1 MGGKKYLSDMAKRVG
16 VASIIQETNT
26 FSANQ
31 STMQD
36 FEIQGI
42 WLGADVVAKS
52 QGLNIEVAGSLERLH
67 RHGLEA
73 IPLVRAWAMSGGV
86 LLDTELAKLKT
97 LLKQE
102 ISAAGTL
109 DGLILNLHGALV
121 SESDD
126 HADAQIS
133 EFAREI
139 LGADIPIVITHD
151 LHGNPSRRINAASS
165 ALIGFRT
172 YPHIDQGDTGRRA
185 ADLMNELLSNNRR
198 LGTVLKKLNMII
210 PAETMGTSDQPL
222 LQIRELADSLVDDQ
236 ILDISLFPVQPWI
249 DVSEVGFGITVVH
262 AGDIERANQ
271 CAETIRRALW
281 KIHKEF
287 QATLYS
293 IDDAIGRAIKDYQGK
308 MQVLAQSSD
317 APTGGSTGDDSRV
330 VAALVNYGSDIPSA
344 CTVVDAPAVDKAFA
358 HSIGDDVALSLG
370 FTIDPRWGSPVA
382 VNAKLINKGDAPAVL
397 TGPAMTGQ
405 VVSIG
410 RWVVLESSNKVK
422 ILVSE
427 SGTTT
432 FDPAGYEIAGI
443 NLDEC
448 VIVHV
453 RSPLLFKSGFTG
465 RYGQAF
471 SLDLD
476 GPTTPNIKKL
486 KFSKV
491 PRPMIGLD
499 EFDGELAEVS
509 SD

>member
-1 MGGKKYLSDMAKRVG
+1 MAKRVG

-26 FSANQ
+26 FAANRT
-31 STMQD
+31 TMQD

-42 WLGADVVAKS
+42 WLGADVDTKS
-52 QGLNIEVAGSLERLH
+52 QGMNIEVAGSLERL
-67 RHGLEA
+67 RTYGFEVISLM
-73 IPLVRAWAMSGGV
+73 RAWAMSGGIF
-86 LLDTELAKLKT
+86 LDDELVKMKT
-97 LLKQE
+97 LLAQE
-102 ISAAGTL
+102 ISNAGKL

-121 SESDD
+121 SENDD
-126 HADAQIS
+126 HTDAQIA

-139 LGADIPIVITHD
+139 LGAEIPIVITHD
-151 LHGNPSRRINAASS
+151 LHANPSRRIVAASS

-185 ADLMNELLSNNRR
+185 ADLMNELLSSNRP

-222 LQIRELADSLVDDQ
+222 LQIRELADSLIDDE

-249 DVSEVGFGITVVH
+249 DVNEVGFGITVVH
-262 AGDIERANQ
+262 AGDVERANE
-271 CAETIRRALW
+271 CGEIIRTALW
-281 KIHKEF
+281 NIHKEF
-287 QATLYS
+287 QAKLYS
-293 IDDAIGRAIKDYQGK
+293 VEDAIGVAIKGYQGK
-308 MQVLAQSSD
+308 MQMMAQSSD

-344 CTVVDAPAVDKAFA
+344 CTVVDAPAVEQGYSKL
-358 HSIGDDVALSLG
+358 IGDELSVSLG
-370 FTIDPRWGSPVA
+370 FTIDPRWGTPITVH
-382 VNAKLINKGDAPAVL
+382 AKLINKGEAPVVL

-410 RWVVLESSNKVK
+410 RWIVLESANKVK

-443 NLDEC
+443 DLDEC

-453 RSPLLFKSGFTG
+453 RSPLLFKSGFAG
-465 RYGQAF
+465 RYSQAF

-499 EFDGELAEVS
+499 EFDGELTEVS

>member
-1 MGGKKYLSDMAKRVG
+1 MAKRVG

-36 FEIQGI
+36 FELQGI
-42 WLGADVVAKS
+42 WLGADVVTQS
-52 QGLNIEVAGSLERLH
+52 QGMNIEVAGSLDRL
-67 RHGLEA
+67 RTHGFEA
-73 IPLVRAWAMSGGV
+73 VPLMRAWAMSGGV
-86 LLDTELAKLKT
+86 FLDTELTRMKT

-102 ISAAGTL
+102 ISAAGKL

-126 HADAQIS
+126 HTDAQIS

-139 LGADIPIVITHD
+139 LGPNVPIVITHD
-151 LHGNPSRRINAASS
+151 LHGNPSRRIVAASD

-222 LQIRELADSLVDDQ
+222 LQIRELADSLIDGE

-262 AGDIERANQ
+262 SGNAERANE
-271 CAETIRRALW
+271 CAEIIRRALW

-293 IDDAIGRAIKDYQGK
+293 VEDAISHAIKGYQGK
-308 MQVLAQSSD
+308 MQVIAQSSD

-344 CTVVDAPAVDKAFA
+344 CTVVDAPAVNKAYA
-358 HSIGDDVALSLG
+358 QSVGDEISLSLG
-370 FTIDPRWGSPVA
+370 FTIDPRWGNPVT
-382 VNAKLINKGDAPAVL
+382 VQAKLINKGEAPVVL

-410 RWVVLESSNKVK
+410 RWVVLESANKVK

-443 NLDEC
+443 DLDEC

-453 RSPLLFKSGFTG
+453 RSPLLFKSGFAG
-465 RYGQAF
+465 RFGQAF

>member
-1 MGGKKYLSDMAKRVG
+1 M
-16 VASIIQETNT
+16 
-26 FSANQ
+26 
-31 STMQD
+31 
-36 FEIQGI
+36 
-42 WLGADVVAKS
+42 
-52 QGLNIEVAGSLERLH
+52 NIEVAGSLERL
-67 RHGLEA
+67 RTHGFEA
-73 IPLVRAWAMSGGV
+73 VPLMRAWAMSGGV
-86 LLDTELAKLKT
+86 FLDDELTKMKA

-102 ISAAGTL
+102 ISAAGKL
-109 DGLILNLHGALV
+109 DGLILNLHGALIN
-121 SESDD
+121 ESDD
-126 HADAQIS
+126 HTDAQIA

-139 LGADIPIVITHD
+139 LGPDVPIVVTHD
-151 LHGNPSRRINAASS
+151 LHGNPSRRIVAASD

-185 ADLMNELLSNNRR
+185 ADLMKELLSNNRR

-222 LQIRELADSLVDDQ
+222 LQIRELADSLIDDE

-262 AGDIERANQ
+262 SGNVERANE
-271 CAETIRRALW
+271 CAEIIRKAVW
-281 KIHKEF
+281 DIHQDF

-293 IDDAIGRAIKDYQGK
+293 VEDAIGQAIQGYQGK
-308 MQVLAQSSD
+308 MQVIAQSSD

-344 CTVVDAPAVDKAFA
+344 CTVVDAPAVDAAFKQ
-358 HSIGDDVALSLG
+358 SIGDVVSLSLG
-370 FTIDPRWGSPVA
+370 FTIDPRWGSA
-382 VNAKLINKGDAPAVL
+382 VTVQAKLINKGQAPVVL

-410 RWVVLESSNKVK
+410 RWVVLESANKVK

-443 NLDEC
+443 DLDEC

-453 RSPLLFKSGFTG
+453 RSPLLFKSGFAG
-465 RYGQAF
+465 RFGQAF

-499 EFDGELAEVS
+499 KFDGELAEVS

>member
-139 LGADIPIVITHD
+139 LGAHIPIVITHD
-151 LHGNPSRRINAASS
+151 LHGNPSRRIVAASS

-344 CTVVDAPAVDKAFA
+344 CTVVDAPAVDRAYSK
-358 HSIGDDVALSLG
+358 SIGDDVALSLG

-382 VNAKLINKGDAPAVL
+382 VNAKLINKGDAPVVL

-443 NLDEC
+443 DLDEC

-453 RSPLLFKSGFTG
+453 RSPLLFKSGFAG
-465 RYGQAF
+465 RYGQVF

-486 KFSKV
+486 SFSKV

-499 EFDGELAEVS
+499 KFDGELAEVS

>member
-1 MGGKKYLSDMAKRVG
+1 MAKRVG

-26 FSANQ
+26 FAANRT
-31 STMQD
+31 TMQD

-42 WLGADVVAKS
+42 WIGADVDTKS
-52 QGLNIEVAGSLERLH
+52 QGMNIEVAGSLERL
-67 RHGLEA
+67 RAHGFEA
-73 IPLVRAWAMSGGV
+73 IPLMRAWAMSGGIF
-86 LLDTELAKLKT
+86 LDKELAKMKA
-97 LLKQE
+97 LLQQE
-102 ISAAGTL
+102 ISTAGKL

-121 SESDD
+121 NESDD
-126 HADAQIS
+126 HTDAQIA

-139 LGADIPIVITHD
+139 LGANIPIVITHD
-151 LHGNPSRRINAASS
+151 LHANPSRRIVAASN

-185 ADLMNELLSNNRR
+185 ADLMNELLSSNRP

-222 LQIRELADSLVDDQ
+222 LQIRELADSLIDDE

-262 AGDIERANQ
+262 AGNIERANA
-271 CAETIRRALW
+271 CADVIRKALW
-281 KIHKEF
+281 NIHKEF
-287 QATLYS
+287 QVTLYS
-293 IDDAIGRAIKDYQGK
+293 VEDAIGVAIKGYQGK
-308 MQVLAQSSD
+308 MQMIAQSSD

-344 CTVVDAPAVDKAFA
+344 CTVVDAPAVNKAFA
-358 HSIGDDVALSLG
+358 QAIGDEVSLSLG
-370 FTIDPRWGSPVA
+370 FTIDPRWGSPVT
-382 VNAKLINKGDAPAVL
+382 VHAKLINKGQAPVVL

-410 RWVVLESSNKVK
+410 RWVILESANKVK

-443 NLDEC
+443 NLDNC

-453 RSPLLFKSGFTG
+453 RSPLLFKSGFAG

-476 GPTTPNIKKL
+476 GPTTPNLTKL

>member
-1 MGGKKYLSDMAKRVG
+1 MAKRVG

-36 FEIQGI
+36 FELQGI
-42 WLGADVVAKS
+42 WLGADVYTKS
-52 QGLNIEVAGSLERLH
+52 QGLNIEVAGSLERL
-67 RHGLEA
+67 RTHGFEA
-73 IPLVRAWAMSGGV
+73 VPLVRAWAMSGGV
-86 LLDTELAKLKT
+86 FLDTELAKMKA

-102 ISAAGTL
+102 ISAAGKL

-126 HADAQIS
+126 HTDAQIS

-151 LHGNPSRRINAASS
+151 LHGNPSRRIVAASD

-185 ADLMNELLSNNRR
+185 ADLMNELLSNNHR

-222 LQIRELADSLVDDQ
+222 LQIRELADSLIDDE

-262 AGDIERANQ
+262 SGNAERANE
-271 CAETIRRALW
+271 CAEIIRLALW

-293 IDDAIGRAIKDYQGK
+293 VEDAIGNAINGYQGK

-344 CTVVDAPAVDKAFA
+344 CTVVDASAVDRAYSK
-358 HSIGDDVALSLG
+358 SIGDDVALSLG
-370 FTIDPRWGSPVA
+370 FTIDPRWGSPVT
-382 VNAKLINKGDAPAVL
+382 VSAKLINKGDAPVVL

-453 RSPLLFKSGFTG
+453 RSPLLFKSGFAG

>member
-1 MGGKKYLSDMAKRVG
+1 MAKRVG

-36 FEIQGI
+36 FELQGI
-42 WLGADVVAKS
+42 WLGADVVTQS
-52 QGLNIEVAGSLERLH
+52 QGMNIEVAGSLERL
-67 RHGLEA
+67 RTHGFEA
-73 IPLVRAWAMSGGV
+73 VPLMRAWAMSGGV
-86 LLDTELAKLKT
+86 FLDDELTKMKA

-102 ISAAGTL
+102 ISAAGKL
-109 DGLILNLHGALV
+109 DGLILNLHGALIN
-121 SESDD
+121 ESDD
-126 HADAQIS
+126 HTDAQIA

-139 LGADIPIVITHD
+139 LGPDVPIVVTHD
-151 LHGNPSRRINAASS
+151 LHGNPSRRIVSASD

-185 ADLMNELLSNNRR
+185 ADLMNELLSNNRP

-222 LQIRELADSLVDDQ
+222 LQIRELADSLIDDG

-262 AGDIERANQ
+262 SGNVERANE
-271 CAETIRRALW
+271 CAEIIRKAVW
-281 KIHKEF
+281 DIHQDF

-293 IDDAIGRAIKDYQGK
+293 VEDAIGQAIQGYQGK
-308 MQVLAQSSD
+308 MQVIAQSSD

-330 VAALVNYGSDIPSA
+330 VTALVNYGSDIPSA
-344 CTVVDAPAVDKAFA
+344 CTVVDAPAVDQAYSK
-358 HSIGDDVALSLG
+358 SIGDDVALSLG
-370 FTIDPRWGSPVA
+370 FTIDPRWGNPVT
-382 VNAKLINKGDAPAVL
+382 VQAKLINKGQASVVL

-410 RWVVLESSNKVK
+410 RWVVLESANKVK

-427 SGTTT
+427 IGTTT

-443 NLDEC
+443 NLDQC

-453 RSPLLFKSGFTG
+453 RSPLLFKSGFAG

-499 EFDGELAEVS
+499 EFDGELAQVS

>member
-1 MGGKKYLSDMAKRVG
+1 MAKRVG

-36 FEIQGI
+36 FELQGI
-42 WLGADVVAKS
+42 WLGADVVTQS
-52 QGLNIEVAGSLERLH
+52 QGMNIEVAGSLERL
-67 RHGLEA
+67 RTHGFEA
-73 IPLVRAWAMSGGV
+73 ISLMRAWAMSGGV
-86 LLDTELAKLKT
+86 FLDNELTKMKA
-97 LLKQE
+97 LLKRE
-102 ISAAGTL
+102 ILSAGTL

-126 HADAQIS
+126 HTDAQITQ
-133 EFAREI
+133 FAREI
-139 LGADIPIVITHD
+139 LGPDVPIVITHD
-151 LHGNPSRRINAASS
+151 LHGNPSRRIVAASD

-222 LQIRELADSLVDDQ
+222 LQIRELADALIDDE

-249 DVSEVGFGITVVH
+249 DVTEVGFGITVVH
-262 AGDIERANQ
+262 SGNVERANE
-271 CAETIRRALW
+271 CAEIIRRALW

-293 IDDAIGRAIKDYQGK
+293 VEDAIGQAIKGYQGK
-308 MQVLAQSSD
+308 MQVIAQSSD

-344 CTVVDAPAVDKAFA
+344 CTVVDAPAVDQAYSK
-358 HSIGDDVALSLG
+358 SIGDDVALSLG
-370 FTIDPRWGSPVA
+370 FTIDPRWGTPVA
-382 VNAKLINKGDAPAVL
+382 VKAKLINKGETPVVL

-410 RWVVLESSNKVK
+410 RWVFLESANKVK

-443 NLDEC
+443 DLDQC

-453 RSPLLFKSGFTG
+453 RSPLLFKSGFAG

-486 KFSKV
+486 KYSKV

-499 EFDGELAEVS
+499 EFNGELAEVS

>member
-1 MGGKKYLSDMAKRVG
+1 
-16 VASIIQETNT
+16 
-26 FSANQ
+26 
-31 STMQD
+31 
-36 FEIQGI
+36 
-42 WLGADVVAKS
+42 
-52 QGLNIEVAGSLERLH
+52 
-67 RHGLEA
+67 
-73 IPLVRAWAMSGGV
+73 
-86 LLDTELAKLKT
+86 
-97 LLKQE
+97 
-102 ISAAGTL
+102 
-109 DGLILNLHGALV
+109 
-121 SESDD
+121 
-126 HADAQIS
+126 
-133 EFAREI
+133 
-139 LGADIPIVITHD
+139 
-151 LHGNPSRRINAASS
+151 
-165 ALIGFRT
+165 
-172 YPHIDQGDTGRRA
+172 
-185 ADLMNELLSNNRR
+185 
-198 LGTVLKKLNMII
+198 VLKKLNMII

-222 LQIRELADSLVDDQ
+222 LQIRELADSLIDDE

-262 AGDIERANQ
+262 SGNVERANE
-271 CAETIRRALW
+271 CAEIVRAALW

-293 IDDAIGRAIKDYQGK
+293 VEDAIDHAIEGYQGK
-308 MQVLAQSSD
+308 MQIIAQSSD

-330 VAALVNYGSDIPSA
+330 VAALVNYAGDIPSA
-344 CTVVDAPAVDKAFA
+344 CTVVDAPAVDIAFA
-358 HSIGDDVALSLG
+358 QSIGDDVSLSLG
-370 FTIDPRWGSPVA
+370 FIIDPRWGSPVA
-382 VNAKLINKGDAPAVL
+382 VHARLLNKGQAPVVL

-410 RWVVLESSNKVK
+410 RWVVLESANKVK

-448 VIVHV
+448 TIVHV
-453 RSPLLFKSGFTG
+453 RSPLLFKSGFAG

-499 EFDGELAEVS
+499 EFDGDLSEVS

>member
-1 MGGKKYLSDMAKRVG
+1 MAKRVG
-16 VASIIQETNT
+16 VASMIQETNT

-42 WLGADVVAKS
+42 WLGEDVETNS
-52 QGLNIEVAGSLERLH
+52 QGLNIEISGSLTQLRT
-67 RHGLEA
+67 HGFEA
-73 IPLVRAWAMSGGV
+73 IPLMRAWAMSGGV
-86 LLDTELAKLKT
+86 LLDTELAKMKVILKR
-97 LLKQE
+97 E
-102 ISAAGTL
+102 ITAAGHL
-109 DGLILNLHGALV
+109 DGLILNLHGALIN
-121 SESDD
+121 ESDD
-126 HADAQIS
+126 HTDAHIT

-139 LGADIPIVITHD
+139 LGADVPIVVTHD
-151 LHGNPSRRINAASS
+151 LHGNPSRRIVAASD

-185 ADLMNELLSNNRR
+185 ADLMNQLLSNNRK

-222 LQIRELADSLVDDQ
+222 LQIRELADSLIDDE

-262 AGDIERANQ
+262 SGNVERANE
-271 CAETIRRALW
+271 CAEIIRRALW

-293 IDDAIGRAIKDYQGK
+293 VDEAINSAIKGYQGK
-308 MQVLAQSSD
+308 MQMIAQSSD

-330 VAALVNYGSDIPSA
+330 VASLVNFGSDIPSA
-344 CTVVDAPAVDKAFA
+344 CTVVDAPAVEAAFA
-358 HSIGDDVALSLG
+358 QSIGDEVALSLG
-370 FTIDPRWGSPVA
+370 FSIDPRWGKPVT
-382 VNAKLINKGDAPAVL
+382 VYAKLLNKGQTPVVL
-397 TGPAMTGQ
+397 SGPVMTGQ

-410 RWVVLESSNKVK
+410 RWILLQSANKVQ

-427 SGTTT
+427 SATPT
-432 FDPAGYEIAGI
+432 FDPAGYEVAGI
-443 NLDEC
+443 DLDAC
-448 VIVHV
+448 TVVHV
-453 RSPLLFKSGFTG
+453 RSPLLFKSGFAG
-465 RYGQAF
+465 RYGQIF
-471 SLDLD
+471 PLDLD
-476 GPTTPNIKKL
+476 GPTTPNIKSL
-486 KFSKV
+486 QFFKV

-499 EFDGELAEVS
+499 DFDGNLAEVS

>member
-1 MGGKKYLSDMAKRVG
+1 MAKRVG

-36 FEIQGI
+36 FELQGI
-42 WLGADVVAKS
+42 WLGADVVTQS
-52 QGLNIEVAGSLERLH
+52 QGMNIEVAGSLERLH
-67 RHGLEA
+67 THGFEA
-73 IPLVRAWAMSGGV
+73 VPLMRAWAMSGGIF
-86 LLDTELAKLKT
+86 LDTELPKMKT

-102 ISAAGTL
+102 ISAAGKL

-126 HADAQIS
+126 HTDAQIS

-139 LGADIPIVITHD
+139 LGQDVPFVITHD
-151 LHGNPSRRINAASS
+151 LHGNPSRRIVAASD

-185 ADLMNELLSNNRR
+185 ADLMNELLSKNRR

-222 LQIRELADSLVDDQ
+222 LQIRELADSLIDDE

-262 AGDIERANQ
+262 SGNVELANE
-271 CAETIRRALW
+271 CAEIIRRALW

-293 IDDAIGRAIKDYQGK
+293 VEDAISHAIKGYQGK
-308 MQVLAQSSD
+308 MQVIAQSSD

-344 CTVVDAPAVDKAFA
+344 CTVVDAPAVNKAYAQSVGDK
-358 HSIGDDVALSLG
+358 ITLSLG
-370 FTIDPRWGSPVA
+370 FTIDPRWGTA
-382 VNAKLINKGDAPAVL
+382 VTVQAKLINKGEAPVVL

-410 RWVVLESSNKVK
+410 RWVVLESANKVK

-443 NLDEC
+443 DLDEC

-453 RSPLLFKSGFTG
+453 RSPLLFKSGFAG

>member
-1 MGGKKYLSDMAKRVG
+1 
-16 VASIIQETNT
+16 
-26 FSANQ
+26 
-31 STMQD
+31 MQD
-36 FEIQGI
+36 FELQGI
-42 WLGADVVAKS
+42 WLGADVVTKS
-52 QGLNIEVAGSLERLH
+52 QGMNIEVAGSLERL
-67 RHGLEA
+67 RTHGFEA
-73 IPLVRAWAMSGGV
+73 VPLMRAWAMSGGV
-86 LLDTELAKLKT
+86 FLDAELAKMKA
-97 LLKQE
+97 LLKRE
-102 ISAAGTL
+102 INSAGAL

-133 EFAREI
+133 ELARDI
-139 LGADIPIVITHD
+139 LGSDVPIVITHD
-151 LHGNPSRRINAASS
+151 LHGNPSRRIVAASD

-185 ADLMNELLSNNRR
+185 ADLMNELLSKNSR

-210 PAETMGTSDQPL
+210 PAETMSTSDQPL
-222 LQIRELADSLVDDQ
+222 LQIRELADSLINDE

-262 AGDIERANQ
+262 SGNVERANE
-271 CAETIRRALW
+271 CAEIIRRALW

-293 IDDAIGRAIKDYQGK
+293 VQDAIIHAIKGYQGK
-308 MQVLAQSSD
+308 MQVIAQSSD

-344 CTVVDAPAVDKAFA
+344 CTVVDAPAVDQAYSK
-358 HSIGDDVALSLG
+358 SIGDDVALSLG
-370 FTIDPRWGSPVA
+370 FTIDPRWGTPLA
-382 VNAKLINKGDAPAVL
+382 VQAKLINKGAAPVVL

-410 RWVVLESSNKVK
+410 RWVVLESANKVK

-443 NLDEC
+443 DLDEC

-486 KFSKV
+486 KYSKV

-499 EFDGELAEVS
+499 EFNGELAEVS

>member
-1 MGGKKYLSDMAKRVG
+1 MAKRVG

-36 FEIQGI
+36 FELQGI
-42 WLGADVVAKS
+42 WLGADVVTQS
-52 QGLNIEVAGSLERLH
+52 QGMNIEVAGSLERL
-67 RHGLEA
+67 RTHGFEA
-73 IPLVRAWAMSGGV
+73 VPLMRAWAMSGGV
-86 LLDTELAKLKT
+86 FLDDELTKMKA

-102 ISAAGTL
+102 ISAAGKL
-109 DGLILNLHGALV
+109 DGLILNLHGALIN
-121 SESDD
+121 ESDD
-126 HADAQIS
+126 HTDAQIA

-139 LGADIPIVITHD
+139 LGPDVPIVVTHD
-151 LHGNPSRRINAASS
+151 LHGNPSRRIVSASD

-185 ADLMNELLSNNRR
+185 ADLMNELLSNNRP

-222 LQIRELADSLVDDQ
+222 LQIRELADSLIDDG

-262 AGDIERANQ
+262 SGNVERANE
-271 CAETIRRALW
+271 CAEIIRKAVW
-281 KIHKEF
+281 DIHQDF

-293 IDDAIGRAIKDYQGK
+293 VEDAIGQAIQGYQGK
-308 MQVLAQSSD
+308 MQVIAQSSD

-330 VAALVNYGSDIPSA
+330 VTALVNYGSDIPSA
-344 CTVVDAPAVDKAFA
+344 CTVVDAPAVDQAYSK
-358 HSIGDDVALSLG
+358 SIGDDVALSLG
-370 FTIDPRWGSPVA
+370 FAIDPRWGTPVA
-382 VNAKLINKGDAPAVL
+382 VQAKLINKGEAPVVL

-410 RWVVLESSNKVK
+410 RWVVLESANKVK

-448 VIVHV
+448 IIVHV
-453 RSPLLFKSGFTG
+453 RSPLLFKSGFAG

>member
-1 MGGKKYLSDMAKRVG
+1 MAKRVG

-52 QGLNIEVAGSLERLH
+52 QGLNIEVAGSLERL
-67 RHGLEA
+67 RAHGFEA
-73 IPLVRAWAMSGGV
+73 LPLMRAWAMSGGI
-86 LLDTELAKLKT
+86 LLDNELDKMKA

-102 ISAAGTL
+102 ITSVGKL

-126 HADAQIS
+126 HSDAQIS

-139 LGADIPIVITHD
+139 LGPNVPIVVTHD
-151 LHGNPSRRINAASS
+151 LHGNPSRRIVAAAS

-185 ADLMNELLSNNRR
+185 ADLMNELLANKRS

-222 LQIRELADSLVDDQ
+222 LQIRELADSLIDDQ

-262 AGDIERANQ
+262 VGNIERANE
-271 CAETIRRALW
+271 CAEIIRRALW

-287 QATLYS
+287 RATLYS
-293 IDDAIGRAIKDYQGK
+293 VDDAIGHAIKGYQGK
-308 MQVLAQSSD
+308 MQVIAQSSD

-330 VAALVNYGSDIPSA
+330 VAALVNYRTDIPSA

-358 HSIGDDVALSLG
+358 HSIGEDVAVSLG
-370 FTIDPRWGSPVA
+370 FTIDPRWGTPVS
-382 VNAKLINKGDAPAVL
+382 VQAKLINKGEAPVVL

-410 RWVVLESSNKVK
+410 RWVVLESANKVK

-453 RSPLLFKSGFTG
+453 RSPLLFKSGFAG

-476 GPTTPNIKKL
+476 GPTTPNIKRL

-499 EFDGELAEVS
+499 EFGGELAEVS

>member
-1 MGGKKYLSDMAKRVG
+1 MAKRVG

-42 WLGADVVAKS
+42 WLGVDVVTQS
-52 QGLNIEVAGSLERLH
+52 QGMNIEVAGSLERL
-67 RHGLEA
+67 RTHGFEA
-73 IPLVRAWAMSGGV
+73 VPLMRAWAMSGG
-86 LLDTELAKLKT
+86 LFLETELTKMKA
-97 LLKQE
+97 LLKRE
-102 ISAAGTL
+102 ILSAGTL

-126 HADAQIS
+126 HTDAQIS
-133 EFAREI
+133 EFARDI
-139 LGADIPIVITHD
+139 LGPDVPIVVTHD
-151 LHGNPSRRINAASS
+151 LHGNPSRRIVAASD

-222 LQIRELADSLVDDQ
+222 LQIRELADSLIDDE

-262 AGDIERANQ
+262 SGNIERANE
-271 CAETIRRALW
+271 CAEIIRRALW
-281 KIHKEF
+281 KIHEEF

-293 IDDAIGRAIKDYQGK
+293 VEDAIDLAIKGYQGK
-308 MQVLAQSSD
+308 MQVIAQSSD

-344 CTVVDAPAVDKAFA
+344 CTVVDAPAVDKAFTQE
-358 HSIGDDVALSLG
+358 IGDEVSLSLG
-370 FTIDPRWGSPVA
+370 FTIDPRWGSA
-382 VNAKLINKGDAPAVL
+382 VTVQAKLINKGEAPIVL

-410 RWVVLESSNKVK
+410 RWVVLESANKVK

-432 FDPAGYEIAGI
+432 FDPAGYEIAGLD
-443 NLDEC
+443 LDEC

-453 RSPLLFKSGFTG
+453 RSPLLFKSGFAG

>member
-1 MGGKKYLSDMAKRVG
+1 MAKRVG

-42 WLGADVVAKS
+42 WLGADVETQS
-52 QGLNIEVAGSLERLH
+52 QGMNIEVAGSLERL
-67 RHGLEA
+67 RTHGFEA
-73 IPLVRAWAMSGGV
+73 VPLMRAWAMSGGV
-86 LLDTELAKLKT
+86 FLETELTKMKA
-97 LLKQE
+97 LLKRE
-102 ISAAGTL
+102 ILSAGTL

-126 HADAQIS
+126 HTDAQIA

-139 LGADIPIVITHD
+139 LGPDVPIVVTHD
-151 LHGNPSRRINAASS
+151 LHGNPSRRIVATSD

-185 ADLMNELLSNNRR
+185 ADLMNHLLTNNRT
-198 LGTVLKKLNMII
+198 LGTTLKKLHMII

-222 LQIRELADSLVDDQ
+222 LQIRELADSLIDDE

-249 DVSEVGFGITVVH
+249 DVTEVGFGITVVH
-262 AGDIERANQ
+262 SGNIERANE
-271 CAETIRRALW
+271 CAEIIRRALW

-293 IDDAIGRAIKDYQGK
+293 VEDAISHAIKGYHGK
-308 MQVLAQSSD
+308 MQVIAQSSD

-344 CTVVDAPAVDKAFA
+344 CTVVDAPAVDKAFTQE
-358 HSIGDDVALSLG
+358 IGDEISLSLG
-370 FTIDPRWGSPVA
+370 FTIDPRWGSA
-382 VNAKLINKGDAPAVL
+382 VTVQTKLIKKGEAPVVL

-410 RWVVLESSNKVK
+410 RWVVLESANKVK

-443 NLDEC
+443 DLDEC

-453 RSPLLFKSGFTG
+453 RSPLLFKSGFAG

>member
-1 MGGKKYLSDMAKRVG
+1 MAKRVG

-31 STMQD
+31 STLQD
-36 FEIQGI
+36 FELQGI
-42 WLGADVVAKS
+42 WLGADVVTKS
-52 QGLNIEVAGSLERLH
+52 QGMNIEVAGSLERL
-67 RHGLEA
+67 RTHGFEA
-73 IPLVRAWAMSGGV
+73 VPLMRAWAMSGGV
-86 LLDTELAKLKT
+86 LLDTELAKMKAILKR
-97 LLKQE
+97 E
-102 ISAAGTL
+102 ITAADHL
-109 DGLILNLHGALV
+109 DGLILNLHGALIN
-121 SESDD
+121 ESDD
-126 HADAQIS
+126 HTDAHIT

-139 LGADIPIVITHD
+139 LGADVPIVVTHD
-151 LHGNPSRRINAASS
+151 LHGNPSRRIVAASD

-185 ADLMNELLSNNRR
+185 ADLMKELLSNNRR

-222 LQIRELADSLVDDQ
+222 LQIRELADSLIDDE

-249 DVSEVGFGITVVH
+249 DVAEVGFGITVVH
-262 AGDIERANQ
+262 SGNHGRANE
-271 CAETIRRALW
+271 CAEIIRRALW
-281 KIHKEF
+281 KIHQEF

-293 IDDAIGRAIKDYQGK
+293 VEDAIGHAIKGYQGK
-308 MQVLAQSSD
+308 MQVIAQSSD

-330 VAALVNYGSDIPSA
+330 VAALVNYGIDIPSA
-344 CTVVDAPAVDKAFA
+344 CTVVDGPAVDNAFA
-358 HSIGDDVALSLG
+358 QTIGDDVSLSLG
-370 FTIDPRWGSPVA
+370 FMIDPRWGTPVA
-382 VNAKLINKGDAPAVL
+382 VHAKLINKGDAPVVL

-410 RWVVLESSNKVK
+410 RWVVLQSANKVQ

-427 SGTTT
+427 SATTT
-432 FDPAGYEIAGI
+432 FDPAGYEVAGI
-443 NLDEC
+443 DLDEC

-453 RSPLLFKSGFTG
+453 RSPLLFKSGFAG

-486 KFSKV
+486 TFNKV

>member
-1 MGGKKYLSDMAKRVG
+1 MAKRVG

-36 FEIQGI
+36 FELQGI
-42 WLGADVVAKS
+42 WLGADVVTQS
-52 QGLNIEVAGSLERLH
+52 QGMNIEVAGSLERL
-67 RHGLEA
+67 RTHGFEA
-73 IPLVRAWAMSGGV
+73 VPLMRAWAMSGGV
-86 LLDTELAKLKT
+86 FLDDELAKMKA

-102 ISAAGTL
+102 ISAAGKL
-109 DGLILNLHGALV
+109 DGLILNLHGALIN
-121 SESDD
+121 ESDD
-126 HADAQIS
+126 HTDAQIA

-139 LGADIPIVITHD
+139 FGPDVPIVVTHD
-151 LHGNPSRRINAASS
+151 LHGNPSRRIVAASD

-185 ADLMNELLSNNRR
+185 ADLMKELLSNNRR

-222 LQIRELADSLVDDQ
+222 LQIRELADSLIDDE

-249 DVSEVGFGITVVH
+249 DVTEVGFGITVVH
-262 AGDIERANQ
+262 SGNVERANE
-271 CAETIRRALW
+271 CAEIIRKAVW
-281 KIHKEF
+281 DIHQDF

-293 IDDAIGRAIKDYQGK
+293 VEDAIGQAIQGYQGK
-308 MQVLAQSSD
+308 MQVIAQSSD

-330 VAALVNYGSDIPSA
+330 VTALVNYGSDIPSA
-344 CTVVDAPAVDKAFA
+344 CTVVDAPAVDQAYSK
-358 HSIGDDVALSLG
+358 SVGDDVALSLG
-370 FTIDPRWGSPVA
+370 FTIDPRWGNPVT
-382 VNAKLINKGDAPAVL
+382 VQAKLINKGQAPVVL

-410 RWVVLESSNKVK
+410 RWVVLESANKVK

-427 SGTTT
+427 IGTTT

-443 NLDEC
+443 NLDQC

-453 RSPLLFKSGFTG
+453 RSPLLFKSGFAG

>member
-1 MGGKKYLSDMAKRVG
+1 MAKRVG

-86 LLDTELAKLKT
+86 LLDTELAKLKK

-151 LHGNPSRRINAASS
+151 LHGNPSRRIIAASS

-293 IDDAIGRAIKDYQGK
+293 IDDAIDRAIKDYQGK

-370 FTIDPRWGSPVA
+370 FKIDPRWGSPVA
-382 VNAKLINKGDAPAVL
+382 VNAKLINKGDAPVVL

-443 NLDEC
+443 DLDEC

-453 RSPLLFKSGFTG
+453 RSPLLFKSGFAG

>member
-1 MGGKKYLSDMAKRVG
+1 MAKRVG

-42 WLGADVVAKS
+42 WLGADVAAKS

-151 LHGNPSRRINAASS
+151 LHGNPSRRIIAASS

-185 ADLMNELLSNNRR
+185 ADLMNEMLSNNRR

-293 IDDAIGRAIKDYQGK
+293 IDDAIGHAIKDYQGK

-370 FTIDPRWGSPVA
+370 FEIDPRWGSPVT
-382 VNAKLINKGDAPAVL
+382 VSAKLVNKGDAPVVL

-443 NLDEC
+443 DLDEC

-453 RSPLLFKSGFTG
+453 RSPLLFKSGFAG

>member
-1 MGGKKYLSDMAKRVG
+1 MAKRVG

-36 FEIQGI
+36 FELQGI
-42 WLGADVVAKS
+42 WLGADVVTQS
-52 QGLNIEVAGSLERLH
+52 QGMNIEVAGSLERL
-67 RHGLEA
+67 RAHGFEA
-73 IPLVRAWAMSGGV
+73 IPLMRAWAMSGGV
-86 LLDTELAKLKT
+86 FLDAELTKMKT
-97 LLKQE
+97 LLKQK
-102 ISAAGTL
+102 ISAAGKL

-126 HADAQIS
+126 HTDAQIS

-139 LGADIPIVITHD
+139 LGPDVPIVITHD
-151 LHGNPSRRINAASS
+151 LHGNPSRRIVAASD

-222 LQIRELADSLVDDQ
+222 LQIRELADSLIDDE

-262 AGDIERANQ
+262 SGNVERANE
-271 CAETIRRALW
+271 CAEIIRRALW

-293 IDDAIGRAIKDYQGK
+293 VEDAISHAIKGYQGK
-308 MQVLAQSSD
+308 MQVIAQSSD

-344 CTVVDAPAVDKAFA
+344 CTVVDAPAVDKAYA
-358 HSIGDDVALSLG
+358 QSVGDEISLSLG
-370 FTIDPRWGSPVA
+370 FTIDPRWGSA
-382 VNAKLINKGDAPAVL
+382 VTVQAKLINKGEAPVVL

-410 RWVVLESSNKVK
+410 RWVVLESANKVK

-443 NLDEC
+443 DLGEC

-453 RSPLLFKSGFTG
+453 RSPLLFKSGFAG
-465 RYGQAF
+465 RFGQAF

>member
-1 MGGKKYLSDMAKRVG
+1 MAKRVG

-42 WLGADVVAKS
+42 WLGADVETQS
-52 QGLNIEVAGSLERLH
+52 QGMNIEVAGSLERL
-67 RHGLEA
+67 RTHGFEA
-73 IPLVRAWAMSGGV
+73 VPLMRAWAMSGGV
-86 LLDTELAKLKT
+86 FLETELTKMKA
-97 LLKQE
+97 LLKRE
-102 ISAAGTL
+102 ILSAGTL

-126 HADAQIS
+126 HTDAQIA

-139 LGADIPIVITHD
+139 LGPEVPIVVTHD
-151 LHGNPSRRINAASS
+151 LHGNPSRRIVAASD

-222 LQIRELADSLVDDQ
+222 LQIRELADSLIDDE

-249 DVSEVGFGITVVH
+249 DVTEVGFGITVVH
-262 AGDIERANQ
+262 SGNDERANQ
-271 CAETIRRALW
+271 CAEIIRAALW
-281 KIHKEF
+281 KIHREF

-293 IDDAIGRAIKDYQGK
+293 VDDAIDSAIKGYQGK

-344 CTVVDAPAVDKAFA
+344 CTVVDAPAVDKAFTQ
-358 HSIGDDVALSLG
+358 SVGDDVVLSLG
-370 FTIDPRWGSPVA
+370 FQIDPRWGSPVA
-382 VNAKLINKGDAPAVL
+382 VNAKLINKGDAPVVL

-453 RSPLLFKSGFTG
+453 RSPLLFKSGFAG

>member
-1 MGGKKYLSDMAKRVG
+1 MAKRVG

-36 FEIQGI
+36 FELQGI
-42 WLGADVVAKS
+42 WLGADVVTQS
-52 QGLNIEVAGSLERLH
+52 QGMNIEVAGSLERL
-67 RHGLEA
+67 RTHGFEA
-73 IPLVRAWAMSGGV
+73 VPLMRAWAMSGGV
-86 LLDTELAKLKT
+86 LLDTELAKMKA

-102 ISAAGTL
+102 ISAAGEL

-151 LHGNPSRRINAASS
+151 LHGNPSRRIVAASS

-185 ADLMNELLSNNRR
+185 ADLMNEFLSNNRR

-222 LQIRELADSLVDDQ
+222 LQIRELADSLIDDQ

-249 DVSEVGFGITVVH
+249 DVREVGFGITVVH
-262 AGDIERANQ
+262 SGNAERANE
-271 CAETIRRALW
+271 CAEIIRLALW
-281 KIHKEF
+281 KIHNEF

-293 IDDAIGRAIKDYQGK
+293 VEDAIIHAIKGYQGK
-308 MQVLAQSSD
+308 MQVIAQSSD

-344 CTVVDAPAVDKAFA
+344 CTVVDALAVNKAFA
-358 HSIGDDVALSLG
+358 QSIGDDVSLSLG
-370 FTIDPRWGSPVA
+370 FTIDPRWGNPVA
-382 VNAKLINKGDAPAVL
+382 VNAKLINKGEAPVVL

-410 RWVVLESSNKVK
+410 RWVVLESANKVK

-443 NLDEC
+443 DLDEC

-453 RSPLLFKSGFTG
+453 RSPLLFKSGFAG

-499 EFDGELAEVS
+499 EFDGELAEVI

>member
-1 MGGKKYLSDMAKRVG
+1 MAKRVG

-26 FSANQ
+26 FSVNR
-31 STMQD
+31 TTVQD

-42 WLGADVVAKS
+42 WLGAEADINS
-52 QGLNIEVAGSLERLH
+52 QGMNIEVAGSLEQLRA
-67 RHGLEA
+67 HGFEA
-73 IPLVRAWAMSGGV
+73 IPLMRAWAMSGGI
-86 LLDTELAKLKT
+86 LLDSELAKMKL
-97 LLKQE
+97 LLKDQV
-102 ISAAGTL
+102 SAAGKL

-121 SESDD
+121 NESDD
-126 HADAQIS
+126 HTDAQIT
-133 EFAREI
+133 EYAREI
-139 LGADIPIVITHD
+139 LGADVPIVVTHD
-151 LHGNPSRRINAASS
+151 LHGNPSRRIVAASES
-165 ALIGFRT
+165 LIGFRT

-185 ADLMNELLSNNRR
+185 ADLINELLTNNRG

-222 LQIRELADSLVDDQ
+222 LQIRELADSLIDDE

-262 AGDIERANQ
+262 AGNIQRANE
-271 CAETIRRALW
+271 CAEVIRKALW
-281 KIHKEF
+281 DIHKMFE
-287 QATLYS
+287 AKLYS
-293 IDDAIGRAIKDYQGK
+293 VEDAIDHAIKGYQGK
-308 MQVLAQSSD
+308 MQMIAQSSD

-330 VAALVNYGSDIPSA
+330 VAALVNYASDIPSA
-344 CTVVDAPAVDKAFA
+344 CTVVDAPAVDKAFSRA
-358 HSIGDDVALSLG
+358 IGDEVSLSLG
-370 FTIDPRWGSPVA
+370 FTIDPRWGSPVTFH
-382 VNAKLINKGDAPAVL
+382 AKLINKGKAPVVL

-410 RWVVLESSNKVK
+410 RWIVLESSNKVK

-443 NLDEC
+443 NLNEC

-453 RSPLLFKSGFTG
+453 RSPLLYKSGFAG

-486 KFSKV
+486 KFINV

-499 EFDGELAEVS
+499 DFDGELAGVC